1 MTPISQL
8 VAVTTPINC
17 SANTTM
23 PFCQSVNMTTPICQ
37 SVNMTT
43 PLHQPVHVIASVYR
57 PFSMTTLKQ
66 SVKTIRDVILVLGKV
81 YQLHDTQC
89 LSKMSFDFRLKPL

>member
-1 MTPISQL
+1 MTIISQS
-8 VAVTTPINC
+8 VAVTTPINY

-23 PFCQSVNMTTPICQ
+23 PLFQSVNMTTPICQ
-37 SVNMTT
+37 SVNITT
-43 PLHQPVHVIASVYR
+43 PLHQPVYIIASVYR

-66 SVKTIRDVILVLGKV
+66 SVRTIRDVILALGKV

-89 LSKMSFDFRLKPL
+89 LSKMSFAFRLKPL